1 MILKF
6 KYNEL
11 LQPAYKNIAKILID
25 KMSKG

>member
-1 MILKF
+1 MTLKL

-25 KMSKG
+25 NMPNG